1 MGFFSWFSRWRENR
15 RIAKARTGK
24 YGRIVAWVEARYGVI
39 NVTDYYMDVQ
49 SKFHQAL
56 DYGQL
61 NKGEQAVA
69 GLRKYIEKERYRD
82 LLKEQ

>member
-1 MGFFSWFSRWRENR
+1 MRFFSWFSRWRENR
-15 RIAKARTGK
+15 RIAKARSGK

-39 NVTDYYMDVQ
+39 NETDYYMDVQ

-61 NKGEQAVA
+61 NKGVQAVA
-69 GLRKYIEKERYRD
+69 GLRKYIEKESYRD
-82 LLKEQ
+82 LLKEH

>member
-1 MGFFSWFSRWRENR
+1 
-15 RIAKARTGK
+15 
-24 YGRIVAWVEARYGVI
+24 
-39 NVTDYYMDVQ
+39 MDVQ